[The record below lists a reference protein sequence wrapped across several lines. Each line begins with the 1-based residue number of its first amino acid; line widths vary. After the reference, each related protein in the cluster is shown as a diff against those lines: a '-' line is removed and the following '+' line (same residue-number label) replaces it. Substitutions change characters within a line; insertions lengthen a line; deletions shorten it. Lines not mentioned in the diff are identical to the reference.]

1 MQTVNGRALI
11 AGDAEGELLYT
22 HEPLSFW
29 GGFNARSGDIIDTR
43 HTLIGQN
50 VRGKIL
56 ALPYSRGSST
66 GSGLL
71 LEGIRLGT
79 APVAMILSKPD
90 AILALGAIVAREL
103 YEKTM
108 PLVVVGADDFAQLGS
123 ARRVQIC
130 ANGEIRWD

>member
-1 MQTVNGRALI
+1 MQTANGRALI

-22 HEPLSFW
+22 DEPLSFW
-29 GGFNARSGDIIDTR
+29 GGFDARSGDIIDTR

-79 APVAMILSKPD
+79 APLAMILLKPD

-108 PLVVVGADDFAQLGS
+108 PLVVVSADAFAQLGS
-123 ARRVQIC
+123 ARRVQVC
-130 ANGEIRWD
+130 ANGEIHWD